1 MRNVIYANVSKRKTF
16 FRRRVGGVGGG
27 GWGGEGGS
35 HFLDPMIAHIYG
47 KAPTERGTFF
57 KLQVYQKVH
66 NSRVEK

>member
-1 MRNVIYANVSKRKTF
+1 MQTSQSGKHF
-16 FRRRVGGVGGG
+16 FGAGWGGG

-47 KAPTERGTFF
+47 KAPSERGTFF
-57 KLQVYQKVH
+57 KLQVYQKGH